1 MGLQLERWR
10 ALRHLD
16 EWLRTPMLLL
26 SLVFIGR
33 DAEEDSGPV
42 AGAAELRALKAEVSA
57 LRRAIESANAS
68 RSVAGATPPA

>member
-57 LRRAIESANAS
+57 LRRANAS